1 MIPIRKVREQSRLHI
16 VMFASIIVVIIF
28 SSSLTSILPF
38 PAANALILSESIQ
51 FTSNNNN
58 ATSTEVQET
67 LISPQE
73 AIMNHLEMARL
84 ALTSGNLTMAIQ
96 ELISAIELQSG
107 LSSDDEGI
115 AQNETQSRMELQ
127 TAPFPPDA

>member
-1 MIPIRKVREQSRLHI
+1 
-16 VMFASIIVVIIF
+16 
-28 SSSLTSILPF
+28 
-38 PAANALILSESIQ
+38 
-51 FTSNNNN
+51 
-58 ATSTEVQET
+58 
-67 LISPQE
+67 
-73 AIMNHLEMARL
+73 MNHLEMARL